1 MAEPRSTWVSIA
13 AMSGICLVMMLIAL
27 DQTVV
32 GTALPRVVAEL
43 QGYALYP
50 WVASAYLM
58 TNAVMIAITGRLGD
72 LYGRK
77 PFVLA
82 AIVLFT
88 LASALCGMAQSML
101 QLVLARALQGI
112 GGGMLAGAAFASVS
126 DLFPDPLQ
134 RVRWQA
140 MLSATFGI
148 ATAMGPALGGW
159 LTEHLGWRSVFY
171 VNLPIGLLALP
182 VVWRYL
188 PHQVNHDSDDRS
200 IDWLGAGL
208 LAAGFCAI
216 LFTTERFG
224 TLGLA
229 SPWLWAM
236 VAGTG
241 LVCWLFVR
249 HQSRSR
255 APVIP
260 PRLFAEKAVRQLCVL
275 GFLTGLVMFVLIF
288 YAPLLL
294 QGGFGL
300 SPKAAGML
308 VTPLLVS
315 ITVGSIINGRLVPR
329 LPQPEK
335 LISWGLLVLMFG
347 TALLATLNDATPHW
361 LMALGFAICGLSL
374 GFQLPNLTL
383 QVQASV
389 ARADVGVAS
398 ALIQMTRML
407 GSMIGAS
414 AAGLAVDLRYRQQVG
429 EVLAGVHSPDIVRL
443 LDSPQLLI
451 RAQEQVQLGQLADR
465 LGLDAAG
472 LLDGAR
478 LSLVSGIHLAFFA
491 CIVVTLLCY
500 LIARGL
506 PPFVAA
512 RTPAA
517 AH

>member
-1 MAEPRSTWVSIA
+1 
-13 AMSGICLVMMLIAL
+13 MSGICLVMMLIAL

-88 LASALCGMAQSML
+88 LASVLCGMSQSML

-126 DLFPDPLQ
+126 DLFPDPMQ

-188 PHQVNHDSDDRS
+188 PHVLNHDGDDRS
-200 IDWLGAGL
+200 IDWLGAVL
-208 LAAGFCAI
+208 LAASFCAI
-216 LFTTERFG
+216 LFTTERIG
-224 TLGLA
+224 IMGLLN
-229 SPWLWAM
+229 PWLWAM
-236 VAGTG
+236 LAGTA
-241 LVCWLFVR
+241 LVCWLFIR
-249 HQSRSR
+249 HQRRSR
-255 APVIP
+255 APIIP
-260 PRLFAEKAVRQLCVL
+260 PRLFIERAVRQLCAL

-300 SPKAAGML
+300 SPNTAGVL

-315 ITVGSIINGRLVPR
+315 ITIGSIINGRLVPR

-347 TALLATLNDATPHW
+347 AAMLATLNHATPHW
-361 LMALGFAICGLSL
+361 LMSLGFAVCGLSL

-383 QVQASV
+383 QVQAAV
-389 ARADVGVAS
+389 ARTDVGVAS

-414 AAGLAVDLRYRQQVG
+414 AAGMAVDLRYRQQVSELLVG
-429 EVLAGVHSPDIVRL
+429 VSNHEVVRL
-443 LDSPQLLI
+443 FDSPQLLV
-451 RAQEQVQLGQLADR
+451 RTQDQLQLTQLAAP
-465 LGLDAAG
+465 LGLDAHAM
-472 LLDGAR
+472 LDGAR
-478 LSLVSGIHLAFFA
+478 AALVSGIHLAFAA
-491 CIVVTLLCY
+491 CVVVIVVSY
-500 LIARGL
+500 FVARGL
-506 PPFVAA
+506 PPFVSTLA
-512 RTPAA
+512 RKPAA
-517 AH
+517 G

>member
-1 MAEPRSTWVSIA
+1 
-13 AMSGICLVMMLIAL
+13 MSGICLVMMLIAL

-77 PFVLA
+77 PFVLV
-82 AIVLFT
+82 AIVVFT
-88 LASALCGMAQSML
+88 LASVLCGMAQSML
-101 QLVLARALQGI
+101 QLVLARALQGV

-126 DLFPDPLQ
+126 DLFPDPMQ
-134 RVRWQA
+134 KVRWQA
-140 MLSATFGI
+140 MLSASFGI

-182 VVWRYL
+182 VVWRFL
-188 PHQVNHDSDDRS
+188 PHVVHHDSDDRT
-200 IDWLGAGL
+200 IDWLGAAL

-216 LFTTERFG
+216 LNTTERFG
-224 TLGLA
+224 TMGLA
-229 SPWLWAM
+229 NPWLWTM
-236 VAGTG
+236 IAGTV
-241 LVCWLFVR
+241 LICWLFVR
-249 HQSRSR
+249 HQLRSR
-255 APVIP
+255 APIIP
-260 PRLFAEKAVRQLCVL
+260 PRLFAEKAVRQLCAL

-300 SPKAAGML
+300 SPKTAGVL

-315 ITVGSIINGRLVPR
+315 ITIGSIINGRLVPR
-329 LPQPEK
+329 LPHPEK

-347 TALLATLNDATPHW
+347 AALLATLNDATPHW
-361 LMALGFAICGLSL
+361 LMALGFAVCGLSL

-383 QVQASV
+383 QVQSAV
-389 ARADVGVAS
+389 VRADVGVAS
-398 ALIQMTRML
+398 ALIQMMRML

-414 AAGLAVDLRYRQQVG
+414 AAGLAVDLRYREQVSG
-429 EVLAGVHSPDIVRL
+429 VLADVHSPEITHL
-443 LDSPQLLI
+443 FESPQLLV
-451 RAQEQVQLGQLADR
+451 RVQDQVQLGQLAASH
-465 LGLDAAG
+465 GLDAAV

-478 LSLVSGIHLAFFA
+478 QSLVSGIHLAFFA
-491 CIVVTLLCY
+491 CIVVIVLSY
-500 LIARGL
+500 LVARGL
-506 PPFVAA
+506 PPFVVKT
-512 RTPAA
+512 RPAQEP